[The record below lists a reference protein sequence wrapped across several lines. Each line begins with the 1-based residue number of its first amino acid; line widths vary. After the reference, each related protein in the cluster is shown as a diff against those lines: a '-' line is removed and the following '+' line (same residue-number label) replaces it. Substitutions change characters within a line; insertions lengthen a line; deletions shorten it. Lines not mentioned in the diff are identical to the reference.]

1 MNKEEILERSRK
13 ENKNKDIYVD
23 EINIKGG
30 NQLMDFQIKKAKRE
44 KIYAKIALMAPSG
57 GGKTYSALRL
67 ATGMAQEIEKETGKK
82 AKILMGNTEQKRGY
96 YYANEFEYDIVDIEA
111 PHEPEKYVDFINF
124 AVQNGYDILIIDSL
138 SHAWS
143 GQGGVLEMVDRKAAT
158 SRSNNSYTAW
168 RDVTPEHNRLVD
180 TILQCKMHVIVCMR
194 SKTAYELQENER
206 GKKVPV
212 KVGLAPVQRDGMEY
226 EFTIVFDIEREK
238 HYAVASKDRTG
249 LFDGKIE
256 PITTETG
263 ELIRKWIDG
272 GVDVPQPAPAEAQQ
286 PAPAPAAN
294 KYEYVLIGED
304 YCKVLTKTG
313 HVNVTELS
321 TEQLVLLVD
330 KPAYKKAKPFIQ
342 AVLAHRAMENKGQA
356 STPAPA
362 EKQPQAAK
370 PAPAAVEEPPLPEP
384 PSEEEQAVLDAF
396 FGDGK

>member
-1 MNKEEILERSRK
+1 M
-13 ENKNKDIYVD
+13 
-23 EINIKGG
+23 
-30 NQLMDFQIKKAKRE
+30 FKKAERK
-44 KIYAKIALMAPSG
+44 KAYLKMALCGVSG
-57 GGKTYSALRL
+57 SGKTYSALLL
-67 ATGMAQEIEKETGKK
+67 AKGLGGRIAFIDTENGSGEMYADIADYDVAVLAPPFSPANYIKTIKE
-82 AKILMGNTEQKRGY
+82 A
-96 YYANEFEYDIVDIEA
+96 EA
-111 PHEPEKYVDFINF
+111 
-124 AVQNGYDILIIDSL
+124 AGYDILIIDSL

-143 GQGGVLEMVDRKAAT
+143 GQGGVLEMVDKKAAT

-263 ELIRKWIDG
+263 ELIRQWIEG
-272 GVDVPQPAPAEAQQ
+272 GVDA
-286 PAPAPAAN
+286 PAPAPAEPAKPAPAEN
-294 KYEYVLIGED
+294 EYEYVLLGED
-304 YCKVLTKTG
+304 YCKVLTKAG

-321 TEQLVLLVD
+321 TEQLMLLVD
-330 KPAYKKAKPFIQ
+330 KPAYKKARSFIQ
-342 AVLAHRAMENKGQA
+342 AVLAHRAMENKGKA
-356 STPAPA
+356 STPPAAEKPA
-362 EKQPQAAK
+362 EPVK
-370 PAPAAVEEPPLPEP
+370 PAPAPADEAPLPEP
-384 PSEEEQAVLDAF
+384 PNDDEQAVLDAF
-396 FGDGK
+396 FGGDGK